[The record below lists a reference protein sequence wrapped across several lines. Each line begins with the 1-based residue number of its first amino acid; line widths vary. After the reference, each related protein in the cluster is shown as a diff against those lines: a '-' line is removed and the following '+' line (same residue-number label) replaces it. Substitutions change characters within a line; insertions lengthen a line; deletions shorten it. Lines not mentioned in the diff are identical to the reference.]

1 MKKMVG
7 IELKINNKN
16 IQDLLK
22 SLKIPFKTYT
32 DYERNES
39 ITYIKKYKE
48 KYIKILRRYNIP
60 YKIAHFL
67 SFKAK
72 PELTIN
78 EKTYNKKEKLLNV

>member
-1 MKKMVG
+1 ML
-7 IELKINNKN
+7 LKTFNKN

-39 ITYIKKYKE
+39 MTYVEKYNE
-48 KYIKILRRYNIP
+48 KYIHILKRYGVP
-60 YKIAHFL
+60 YRIAYIM

-72 PELTIN
+72 PELIID
-78 EKTYNKKEKLLNV
+78 EMTYNKKKRLINV